1 MRMVAKS
8 SKRMAVLFAIFL
20 AVFSTGIVI
29 AHQCHSI
36 ISNQVSMQHN
46 YSDHDSASTAATK
59 AVNVNSNAERLI
71 DTGCAT
77 LFAVV
82 LLIGKK
88 FLNLRAPRTR
98 LSNFMA
104 LSRDLVTVYPRQ
116 VFQLSLSRP
125 ELGVFRI

>member
-1 MRMVAKS
+1 MLVVAKRN
-8 SKRMAVLFAIFL
+8 KRIALLFAISL
-20 AVFSTGIVI
+20 SVLSTGIVI
-29 AHQCHSI
+29 ANQCHSMS
-36 ISNQVSMQHN
+36 SNQVSMQHN

-98 LSNFMA
+98 LRNFIA
-104 LSRDLVTVYPRQ
+104 LSRDLVTVYRPQ

>member
-1 MRMVAKS
+1 VLVVAKRN
-8 SKRMAVLFAIFL
+8 KRIALLFAISFSVL
-20 AVFSTGIVI
+20 STGIVI
-29 AHQCHSI
+29 ANQCHSMS
-36 ISNQVSMQHN
+36 SNQVSMQHN

-71 DTGCAT
+71 DTGCTT

-98 LSNFMA
+98 LRNFMA
-104 LSRDLVTVYPRQ
+104 LSRDLVTVYRPQ

>member
-1 MRMVAKS
+1 MLVVAKRN
-8 SKRMAVLFAIFL
+8 KRIALLFAISFSVL
-20 AVFSTGIVI
+20 STGIVI
-29 AHQCHSI
+29 ANQCHSMS
-36 ISNQVSMQHN
+36 SNQVSMQHN

-71 DTGCAT
+71 DTGCTT

-98 LSNFMA
+98 LRNFMA
-104 LSRDLVTVYPRQ
+104 LSRDLVTVYRPQ

>member
-1 MRMVAKS
+1 MLVVAKRY
-8 SKRMAVLFAIFL
+8 KRIALLFAISL
-20 AVFSTGIVI
+20 SVLSTGIVI
-29 AHQCHSI
+29 ANQCHSM
-36 ISNQVSMQHN
+36 SGNQVSMPLNH
-46 YSDHDSASTAATK
+46 SDHDSASTGATK
-59 AVNVNSNAERLI
+59 AVNVNSNTERLI

-104 LSRDLVTVYPRQ
+104 LSRDLVTVYRPQ